1 MSTMLR
7 YVRQLRKLHHVGWR
21 VTLNQPKLDGAGIKN
36 VGNQLTNLSR
46 SYATNL
52 AVRQK
57 PLPTATFQN
66 MESQLKRTGRVFA
79 VEIEHWLEETQSQKN
94 MSSLNALLLIR
105 SCGKSLI
112 DADSK
117 RSIQLVQKVFK
128 TLESL
133 KIKMDV
139 SHYNALLNVY
149 LEKDYDFAPD
159 KFLSMMK
166 EKNIEPNRI
175 TFQRLIAGYCNKGD
189 IAGATKMLAE
199 MKSRDMPLSEDIF
212 ISLIV
217 GHSQSGDMES
227 ALKTLE
233 SMKAAG
239 IHPSADIYATLMCA
253 HAKKGNMDGIRSTF
267 ELMKKEE
274 ISLLDNH
281 YLEIINVLASNGFVT
296 EAEEFFTQLP
306 SIIRSD
312 TDICRTLIKLAFE
325 GHLELALKLLNCT
338 AEDPTRELYRSSLIA
353 KALVLNGGK
362 VEDVIHICNF
372 AKIELKSDR
381 NFAVIVHDCL
391 QEGVDSRTTLKIMQA
406 WLKTGGKIHEHF
418 FWPLMVSH
426 GKAGNPKGVAE
437 ILKTMK
443 EDFNISPSI
452 ETIRDYAIPFMYGN
466 LDDTIELLTPLGISK
481 NDILLVTIER
491 QMIERKLLSAAATM
505 ANYPAPYSKDV
516 LLNRLALASWE
527 NSPKQFITNL
537 RYLSDNSEAANPDQV
552 PTSLVDEAV
561 RKVISVVSSS
571 QPMAVINLINELVA
585 SGLSISK
592 ETGDELRNYLGSKVT
607 PELNESINKLT
618 SGDLT
623 IVPISEYHPLPDKPL
638 NSALNR
644 HVRGLGRK
652 FNELIEQ
659 HDVKAIEDFLQK
671 METFGQM
678 TPWALAQA
686 IGVFSEKDSLELA
699 KDCVRKFKAAFPEA
713 SLDAKKAIKFADL
726 LVKNG
731 QFEEAVKFIAE
742 QPELPSN
749 NELNK
754 YDLNLRLLLE
764 KVAGSQSIE
773 QAFNFFELLRQK
785 NYVEADNF
793 TLGPL
798 VKAHALANDLPKA
811 MEAFERAC
819 AQYNCAPYKNKLAT
833 LLIEAEDAS
842 NLQKL
847 TDMTTQIHG
856 ESSALV
862 DLAFAFMECGKMRQA
877 RKIFETPGLQ
887 VQSQKIATAIEHLRK
902 FHPEHLIQLVNITK
916 SVARMDRGF
925 MYSKL
930 LDVFIE
936 DNNWEQGLALW
947 TEMQDDFIQPTNNFL
962 KKLSDLLVKNNQKV
976 PFVFDP
982 EVSQETRTPLAKDV
996 LILTRKLT
1004 PVRLGPF
1011 EEAIQE
1017 KDYKKAAMM
1026 ITDDAPKVEA
1036 VGKYTRLINN
1046 AVAEDQIDL
1055 AFEMMKTLLTKYG
1068 YVKSNTFTNLA
1079 MKLVEKKQFDAIEE
1093 LGNLLSVR
1101 TKDAI
1106 NFGKIVCIARI
1117 KDKGLRHFVE
1127 TYDMEAVQSD
1137 NLKDVQKN
1145 LHFGAM
1151 TEGLLKDDSCL
1162 EVFESWVNKLA
1173 DKGLSRGKHAMWC
1186 YYFIKRD
1193 PKAEDLWKT
1202 EIQQSPSPLTR
1213 PITEYALQNKDSQLM
1228 ETLKKKFESH
1238 PGLANNAS
1246 ARIYSD
1252 LMELYNSLERFED
1265 SLKVFSEVKSRFRDN
1280 VVRNVMIL
1288 DLKEGL
1294 EKIGKR
1300 FPYKIEYADW
1310 KKESNGKGSHQIE
1323 NINLERENYS
1333 N

>member
-7 YVRQLRKLHHVGWR
+7 YVRHLRKLHHVGWR
-21 VTLNQPKLDGAGIKN
+21 VALNQPNLEGAGIKN
-36 VGNQLTNLSR
+36 VVNQLPNLSR
-46 SYATNL
+46 NYATNL

-117 RSIQLVQKVFK
+117 KSIQLVQKVFK
-128 TLESL
+128 TLESF

-149 LEKDYDFAPD
+149 MEKDYDFTPD
-159 KFLSMMK
+159 KFLSKM
-166 EKNIEPNRI
+166 EEQNIEPNRI

-199 MKSRDMPLSEDIF
+199 MKNRDMPLSEDIF
-212 ISLIV
+212 ISLIT
-217 GHSQSGDMES
+217 GHSQAGDMEN

-233 SMKAAG
+233 SMKIAK
-239 IHPSADIYATLMCA
+239 IYPSADIYATLMCA
-253 HAKKGNMDGIRSTF
+253 HAKKGDMDGIRRTF

-281 YLEIINVLASNGFVT
+281 YLEIINVLASNGFVN

-325 GHLELALKLLNCT
+325 GHLELALKLLNST
-338 AEDPTRELYRSSLIA
+338 AEDSTRELYRSSLIA

-362 VEDVIHICNF
+362 IEDVIHVCNF
-372 AKIELKSDR
+372 AKIELKTDR
-381 NFAVIVHDCL
+381 NFAVIVYDCL
-391 QEGVDSRTTLKIMQA
+391 QEGVDPKTTLKIMQA
-406 WLKTGGKIHEHF
+406 WLKAGGKIREHF
-418 FWPLMVSH
+418 FWPLLVSH
-426 GKAGNPKGVAE
+426 GKTGNPKGVAE

-443 EDFNISPSI
+443 EDFNITPSM
-452 ETIRDYAIPFMYGN
+452 ETIKNYAIPFMYGN
-466 LDDTIELLTPLGISK
+466 LDNTIELLTPLGISK
-481 NDILLVTIER
+481 NDILLVTVER
-491 QMIERKLLSAAATM
+491 QMVERKLLSSAATM

-516 LLNRLALASWE
+516 LLNRLALASWD
-527 NSPKQFITNL
+527 NSPKQFVMNL

-552 PTSLVDEAV
+552 PTSLVDEAI
-561 RKVISVVSSS
+561 RKIMSVVSSN
-571 QPMAVINLINELVA
+571 QPLAVSNLINELVA
-585 SGLSISK
+585 AGLSISK
-592 ETGDELRNYLGSKVT
+592 ETGEELRSYLGSKIT
-607 PELNESINKLT
+607 PELNESIDKLT
-618 SGDLT
+618 LGSLT
-623 IVPISEYHPLPDKPL
+623 IVPISEYHPLPDKPINL
-638 NSALNR
+638 ALNK
-644 HVRGLGRK
+644 HVRSLGRK

-659 HDVKAIEDFLQK
+659 HDVKGIENSLQK
-671 METFGQM
+671 MESFGQL

-686 IGVFSEKDSLELA
+686 IGVFSETDCLELA
-699 KDCVRKFKAAFPEA
+699 KDCVRKFKATFQEA

-726 LVKNG
+726 LVRNG
-731 QFEEAVKFIAE
+731 QFDEAVKFLND
-742 QPELPSN
+742 QPKLPQN

-754 YDLNLRLLLE
+754 YDINLKILLE

-773 QAFNFFELLRQK
+773 KAFEFFELLRKK
-785 NYVEADNF
+785 NYVEVDNF

-811 MEAFERAC
+811 IEAFERAC
-819 AQYNCAPYKNKLAT
+819 TQYSCAPYKNKLAT
-833 LLIEAEDAS
+833 LLIEAEDAT
-842 NLQKL
+842 NLQKI

-856 ESSALV
+856 ESNALM
-862 DLAFAFMECGKMRQA
+862 DLAFAFTECGKIRQA

-887 VQSQKIATAIEHLRK
+887 VQSQKIAVAIEHLRK
-902 FHPEHLIQLVNITK
+902 FHPEYLIQLVNITK
-916 SVARMDRGF
+916 SIARMDRGF
-925 MYSKL
+925 MYNKL
-930 LDVFIE
+930 LNVFIE
-936 DNNWEQGLALW
+936 DNNWQQGLALW
-947 TEMQDDFIQPTNNFL
+947 TEMQDDYIQPTSDFL
-962 KKLSDLLVKNNQKV
+962 KKLSELLQKNNQKV

-982 EVSQETRTPLAKDV
+982 QWSSQETRSPMTKNV

-1004 PVRLGPF
+1004 P
-1011 EEAIQE
+1011 
-1017 KDYKKAAMM
+1017 
-1026 ITDDAPKVEA
+1026 
-1036 VGKYTRLINN
+1036 
-1046 AVAEDQIDL
+1046 IDL
-1055 AFEMMKTLLTKYG
+1055 AFEMMKTLITKYG

-1079 MKLVEKKQFDAIEE
+1079 MKLVDTKRFDAIEE

-1106 NFGKIVCIARI
+1106 NYGKVLCIARI
-1117 KDKGLRHFVE
+1117 KDKGLRNFIE
-1127 TYDMEAVQSD
+1127 TFDIEAVQSD
-1137 NLKDVQKN
+1137 NLKDVQKD
-1145 LHFGAM
+1145 LHFGAL
-1151 TEGLLKDDSCL
+1151 TEGLLKDESCL
-1162 EVFESWVNKLA
+1162 ETFENWVNKLS
-1173 DKGLSRGKHAMWC
+1173 DKGLSRGKHALWC

-1193 PKAEDLWKT
+1193 PKVEDLWKS
-1202 EIQQSPSPLTR
+1202 EIESSPSPLTK
-1213 PITEYALQNKDSQLM
+1213 PITEYALKNKDSELM
-1228 ETLKKKFESH
+1228 EMLKKKLDTH
-1238 PGLANNAS
+1238 PELANNSS

-1265 SLKVFSEVKSRFRDN
+1265 SLKVFNEVKSRFRDN
-1280 VVRNVMIL
+1280 VIRNVMIL

-1310 KKESNGKGSHQIE
+1310 RKDNNGKGSQKIQD
-1323 NINLERENYS
+1323 INLERKANYS

>member
-1004 PVRLGPF
+1004 P
-1011 EEAIQE
+1011 
-1017 KDYKKAAMM
+1017 
-1026 ITDDAPKVEA
+1026 
-1036 VGKYTRLINN
+1036 
-1046 AVAEDQIDL
+1046 
-1055 AFEMMKTLLTKYG
+1055 TLLTKYG